1 MLVGGGVHILT
12 LLGISMVVVFTYLIM
27 AKRLSPVTALT
38 VVPILFAV
46 IGGFGSQLGDMML
59 AGLKT
64 VAPSAALLLFAI
76 LFFGVLI
83 DAGLFDPLIR
93 KILKIAKGD
102 PVKISIGTAVL
113 ALTVALDGDGTT
125 THMIT
130 ISAMFPL
137 YKRLGMRP
145 LVLATISLLSLS
157 IMSGM
162 TPWGGPA
169 TRAIT
174 ALGLDAGEFFIPL
187 LPTMF
192 GGIICVISIAYLL
205 GKKERERIGVI
216 DIELDGRNESFLSEA
231 AATYALQEDI
241 KRPKLVW
248 VNLLL
253 VLSVMVILVSSLL
266 PVPVLFLIGFVLAS
280 MINYPNLDEQKERVL
295 SHAGNALTV
304 VTLVFAAGIFTGIFE
319 GTKMVDAIANSLVAI
334 IPESLG
340 NFFPLVVALT
350 SMPFTFVLSNDAY
363 YFGVLPILAEA
374 ASAYGIDPVEVAR
387 ASVLGQPVHFLSP
400 LVAST
405 LLLVGM
411 VKTDL
416 GEFQRYA
423 IKWALLCS
431 LVIIVLAV
439 LTGAII

>member
-1 MLVGGGVHILT
+1 
-12 LLGISMVVVFTYLIM
+12 MVVVFTYLIM
-27 AKRLSPVTALT
+27 SKRLSPVNSLVVIPIIFAL
-38 VVPILFAV
+38 
-46 IGGFGSQLGDMML
+46 IGGFGPELGDMML
-59 AGLKT
+59 DGIKV

-83 DAGLFDPLIR
+83 DAGLFDPLI
-93 KILKIAKGD
+93 KTMLKIVKGD
-102 PVKISIGTAVL
+102 PVKIAIGTAVI
-113 ALTVALDGDGTT
+113 AMTVALDGDGTT

-130 ISAMFPL
+130 ISAMLPL
-137 YKRLGMRP
+137 YLRLGMNP
-145 LVLATISLLSLS
+145 LILATISMLAVS

-169 TRAIT
+169 TRAI
-174 ALGLDAGEFFIPL
+174 ASLGLDANEFFVPIIPTL
-187 LPTMF
+187 LS
-192 GGIICVISIAYLL
+192 GIAAILFTAYVL
-205 GKKERERIGVI
+205 GKKERKRLGVVHI
-216 DIELDGRNESFLSEA
+216 KAAPEMKGALAEA
-231 AATYALQEDI
+231 AVASAIQDDL
-241 KRPKLVW
+241 KRPKLIW

-253 VLSVMVILVSSLL
+253 TLTVMVILVMGLV

-280 MINYPNLDEQKERVL
+280 IINYPNLEQQKERIV
-295 SHAGNALTV
+295 SHAGNAITV
-304 VTLVFAAGIFTGIFE
+304 VTLVFAAGIFTGIFS

-334 IPESLG
+334 IPDSLG
-340 NFFPLVVALT
+340 SFLPMVVALT

-374 ASAYGIDPVEVAR
+374 GEAYGVSPLEIAR

-411 VKTDL
+411 VKTDI
-416 GEFQRYA
+416 GELQRYA
-423 IKWALLCS
+423 FKWALICS
-431 LVIIVLAV
+431 LVLIIVAI

>member
-1 MLVGGGVHILT
+1 MLT
-12 LLGISMVVVFTYLIM
+12 FLGLAMVIIFTYLIM
-27 AKRLSPVTALT
+27 TKRLTPVAALT
-38 VVPILFAV
+38 VVPIVFALL
-46 IGGFGSQLGDMML
+46 GGFGSELGEMML
-59 AGLKT
+59 NGLKT

-93 KILKIAKGD
+93 KILNIVKGD
-102 PVKISIGTAVL
+102 PVKIAIGTAVL

-130 ISAMFPL
+130 ISAMLPL
-137 YKRLGMRP
+137 YKRLGMKP

-174 ALGLDAGEFFIPL
+174 SLRLDASHFFIPL
-187 LPTMF
+187 LPTML
-192 GGIICVISIAYLL
+192 GGIVCVLVIAYLL

-216 DIELDGRNESFLSEA
+216 DTLQTGQEDAPLSEA
-231 AATYALQEDI
+231 AAASAVQEDI
-241 KRPKLVW
+241 KRPRLIWFNFLLVMA
-248 VNLLL
+248 VMVLL
-253 VLSVMVILVSSLL
+253 VLGTL

-280 MINYPNLDEQKERVL
+280 MVNYPNLEQQKERML
-295 SHAGNALTV
+295 AHAGNALTV

-319 GTKMVDAIANSLVAI
+319 GTKMVNAIANSLVAI

-340 NFFPLVVALT
+340 SFFPLVVALT

-374 ASAYGIDPVEVAR
+374 AAAYGIDPVQVAR

-423 IKWALLCS
+423 IKWAILCS
-431 LVIIVLAV
+431 LFIILVGV
-439 LTGAII
+439 LTGAIF

>member
-1 MLVGGGVHILT
+1 MLT

-27 AKRLSPVTALT
+27 SKRLSPVNSLVVIPIIFAL
-38 VVPILFAV
+38 
-46 IGGFGSQLGDMML
+46 IGGFGPELGDMML
-59 AGLKT
+59 DGIKV

-83 DAGLFDPLIR
+83 DAGLFDPLI
-93 KILKIAKGD
+93 KTMLKIVKGD
-102 PVKISIGTAVL
+102 PVKIAVGTAVI
-113 ALTVALDGDGTT
+113 AMTVALDGDGTT

-130 ISAMFPL
+130 ISAMLPL
-137 YKRLGMRP
+137 YLRLGMNP
-145 LVLATISLLSLS
+145 LILATISMLAVS

-169 TRAIT
+169 TRAI
-174 ALGLDAGEFFIPL
+174 ASLGLDANEFFVPIIPTL
-187 LPTMF
+187 LS
-192 GGIICVISIAYLL
+192 GIAAILFTAYVL
-205 GKKERERIGVI
+205 GKKERKRLGVVYI
-216 DIELDGRNESFLSEA
+216 KSAPEMKGALAEA
-231 AATYALQEDI
+231 AVASAIQDDL
-241 KRPKLVW
+241 KRPKLIW

-253 VLSVMVILVSSLL
+253 TLTVMVVLVMGLV

-280 MINYPNLDEQKERVL
+280 IINYPNLEQQKERIG
-295 SHAGNALTV
+295 SHAGNAITV
-304 VTLVFAAGIFTGIFE
+304 VTLVFAAGIFTGIFS

-334 IPESLG
+334 IPDSLG
-340 NFFPLVVALT
+340 SFLPMVVAFT

-374 ASAYGIDPVEVAR
+374 GAAYGVSPLEIAR

-411 VKTDL
+411 VKTDI
-416 GEFQRYA
+416 GELQRYA
-423 IKWALLCS
+423 FKWALICS
-431 LVIIVLAV
+431 LVLIIVAI

>member
-1 MLVGGGVHILT
+1 
-12 LLGISMVVVFTYLIM
+12 MVVVFTYLIM
-27 AKRLSPVTALT
+27 SKRLSPVTSLVVIPIIFAL
-38 VVPILFAV
+38 
-46 IGGFGSQLGDMML
+46 IGGFGPELGDMML
-59 AGLKT
+59 DGIKV

-83 DAGLFDPLIR
+83 DAGLFDPLI
-93 KILKIAKGD
+93 KTMLKIVKGD
-102 PVKISIGTAVL
+102 PVKIAIGTAVI
-113 ALTVALDGDGTT
+113 AMTVALDGDGTT

-130 ISAMFPL
+130 ISAMLPL
-137 YKRLGMRP
+137 YLRLGMNP
-145 LVLATISLLSLS
+145 LILATISMLAVS

-169 TRAIT
+169 TRAI
-174 ALGLDAGEFFIPL
+174 ASLGLDANEFFVPIIPTL
-187 LPTMF
+187 LS
-192 GGIICVISIAYLL
+192 GIAAILFTAYVL
-205 GKKERERIGVI
+205 GKKERKRLGVVYI
-216 DIELDGRNESFLSEA
+216 KSAPEMKGALAEA
-231 AATYALQEDI
+231 AVASAIQDDL
-241 KRPKLVW
+241 KRPKLIW

-253 VLSVMVILVSSLL
+253 TLTVMVVLVMGLV

-280 MINYPNLDEQKERVL
+280 IINYPNLEQQKERIV
-295 SHAGNALTV
+295 SHAGNAITV
-304 VTLVFAAGIFTGIFE
+304 VTLVFAAGIFTGIFS

-334 IPESLG
+334 IPDSLG
-340 NFFPLVVALT
+340 SFLPMVVAFT

-374 ASAYGIDPVEVAR
+374 GEAYGVSPLEIAR

-411 VKTDL
+411 VKTDI
-416 GEFQRYA
+416 GELQRYA
-423 IKWALLCS
+423 FKWALICS
-431 LVIIVLAV
+431 LVLIIVAI

>member
-1 MLVGGGVHILT
+1 
-12 LLGISMVVVFTYLIM
+12 MVVVFTYLIM
-27 AKRLSPVTALT
+27 SKRLSPVNSLVVIPIIFAL
-38 VVPILFAV
+38 
-46 IGGFGSQLGDMML
+46 IGGFGPELGDMML
-59 AGLKT
+59 DGIKV

-83 DAGLFDPLIR
+83 DAGLFDPLI
-93 KILKIAKGD
+93 KTMLKIVKGD
-102 PVKISIGTAVL
+102 PVKIAVGTAVI
-113 ALTVALDGDGTT
+113 AMTVALDGDGTT

-130 ISAMFPL
+130 ISAMLPL
-137 YKRLGMRP
+137 YLRLGMNP
-145 LVLATISLLSLS
+145 LILATISMLAVS

-169 TRAIT
+169 TRAI
-174 ALGLDAGEFFIPL
+174 ASLGLDANEFFVPIIPTL
-187 LPTMF
+187 LS
-192 GGIICVISIAYLL
+192 GIAAILFTAYVL
-205 GKKERERIGVI
+205 GKKERKRLGVVYI
-216 DIELDGRNESFLSEA
+216 KSAPEMKGALAEA
-231 AATYALQEDI
+231 AVASAIQDDL
-241 KRPKLVW
+241 KRPKLIW

-253 VLSVMVILVSSLL
+253 TLTVMVVLVMGLV

-280 MINYPNLDEQKERVL
+280 IINYPNLEQQKERIA
-295 SHAGNALTV
+295 SHAGNAITV
-304 VTLVFAAGIFTGIFE
+304 VTLVFAAGIFTGIFS

-334 IPESLG
+334 IPDSLG
-340 NFFPLVVALT
+340 SFLPMVVAFT

-374 ASAYGIDPVEVAR
+374 GEAYGVSPLEIAR

-411 VKTDL
+411 VKTDI
-416 GEFQRYA
+416 GELQRYA
-423 IKWALLCS
+423 FKWALICS
-431 LVIIVLAV
+431 LVLIIVAI

>member
-1 MLVGGGVHILT
+1 MLTFLGLT
-12 LLGISMVVVFTYLIM
+12 MVITFTYLIM
-27 AKRLSPVTALT
+27 AKKLSPVVALT
-38 VVPILFAV
+38 IVPIVFGL
-46 IGGFGSQLGDMML
+46 IGGFGPRLGEMMFE
-59 AGLKT
+59 GLKM

-93 KILKIAKGD
+93 RMLQIVKGD
-102 PVKISIGTAVL
+102 PVKIAIGTGVL
-113 ALTVALDGDGTT
+113 AIIAALDGDGTT

-130 ISAMFPL
+130 ISAMLPL
-137 YKRLGMRP
+137 YKRIGMRP
-145 LVLATISLLSLS
+145 IVLATISLLSLS

-187 LPTMF
+187 LPTMA
-192 GGIICVISIAYLL
+192 GGILCVLMISFVL
-205 GKKERERIGVI
+205 GKGERKRIGLI
-216 DIELDGRNESFLSEA
+216 SFDHVPMEAPSLSEA
-231 AATYALQEDI
+231 AAAYALQENT
-241 KRPKLVW
+241 KRPHLIW
-248 VNLLL
+248 INFFL
-253 VLSVMVILVSSLL
+253 VLIVMTVLIMGLL
-266 PVPVLFLIGFVLAS
+266 PIPVLFLIGFVLAS
-280 MINYPNLDEQKERVL
+280 MINYPNLEQQKERMTA
-295 SHAGNALTV
+295 HAGNALTV

-319 GTKMVDAIANSLVAI
+319 GTEMVGAIANSLVTL

-340 NFFPLVVALT
+340 SFYPLVVALT

-374 ASAYGIDPVEVAR
+374 GAAYGVEPIEVAR

-411 VKTDL
+411 VKIDL
-416 GEFQRYA
+416 GEFQRFA
-423 IKWALLCS
+423 IKWSVICS
-431 LVIIVLAV
+431 LFIILVAF
-439 LTGAII
+439 LTGAISAF